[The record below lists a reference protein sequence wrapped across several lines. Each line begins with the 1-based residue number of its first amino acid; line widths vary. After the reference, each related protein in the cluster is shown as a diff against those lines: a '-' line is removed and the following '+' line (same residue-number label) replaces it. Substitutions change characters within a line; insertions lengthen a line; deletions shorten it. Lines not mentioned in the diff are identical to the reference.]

1 MSTLAFFGATGD
13 CAGYCLAQALNAG
26 YDCRALARTPA
37 KLTASL
43 KNKHVSSE
51 TLDKHLTIVSGDVKD
66 VPAVKETLSLSAG
79 HPGNVVDKIISGIGG
94 TPAFQW
100 SLLQPFTLTDP
111 TICQDAGRTILKA
124 LEELESTST
133 GRTKKPILINVSTT
147 GIPSPNCPRDV
158 PLLFVPL
165 YHWALAVP
173 HEDKKVLQE
182 ALAAHMESESAL
194 LQGFV
199 HVKPSLLTDGEAM
212 GLQAVREGME
222 IEPAVGYTIRRADV
236 GGWIFQRL
244 VKGEV
249 KGEWMDR
256 SVCVTY

>member
-43 KNKHVSSE
+43 KNKDVSPE
-51 TLDKHLTIVSGDVKD
+51 TLDKHLTIIQGDAKD
-66 VPAVKETLSLSAG
+66 VSAVKETLSLPAG

-94 TPAFQW
+94 APAFQW
-100 SLLQPFTLTDP
+100 SLIQPFTLTDT
-111 TICQDAGRTILKA
+111 TICQDAGLAILKA
-124 LEELESTST
+124 LEELESTS
-133 GRTKKPILINVSTT
+133 REKTKKPILINVSTT

-173 HEDKKVLQE
+173 HEDKKVLQKT
-182 ALAAHMESESAL
+182 LAAHMKSESPL

-199 HVKPSLLTDGEAM
+199 HVKPSLLMDGEAM
-212 GLQAVREGME
+212 GLQAVREGVE

-236 GGWIFQRL
+236 GSWMFEKL

-249 KGEWMDR
+249 KREWMDR
-256 SVCVTY
+256 SVCITY

>member
-13 CAGYCLAQALNAG
+13 CAGYCLARALNAG

-43 KNKHVSSE
+43 KNKSVSSE
-51 TLDKHLTIVSGDVKD
+51 TLDRHLTIIQGDVKD
-66 VPAVKETLSLSAG
+66 VSAVKETLTLPAG
-79 HPGNVVDKIISGIGG
+79 PPGNVVDQIISGIGG

-100 SLLQPFTLTDP
+100 SLIQPFTLTDP

-124 LEELESTST
+124 LEELQSTSQEE
-133 GRTKKPILINVSTT
+133 TKKPILINVSTT

-165 YHWALAVP
+165 YHWGLAVP

-182 ALAAHMESESAL
+182 TLAAHMKSESKV
-194 LQGFV
+194 LQGFI
-199 HVKPSLLTDGEAM
+199 HVKPSLLMDGEAI
-212 GLQAVREGME
+212 GLQAVREGVE
-222 IEPAVGYTIRRADV
+222 AEPAVGYTIRRADV
-236 GGWIFQRL
+236 GSWMFERL

-256 SVCVTY
+256 SVCITY